1 MCKLKKVIL
10 FLIFILAI
18 TFNASAA
25 LHTINITL
33 VDLEEKPMTGVHFR
47 MFHYDGTIIENAS
60 GVTDENGSIINYG
73 VQMEKSG
80 ECFILDFYIPYKYI
94 NGKLIPERDL
104 QIIGD
109 QTRCIGQ
116 GSDYHFTVSE
126 INYKPAELVMYNMTN
141 ESLNLAKESKNMAD
155 KSYELSKIAFGVS
168 LISIFITLFLYFI
181 TKPKLNELIEDTE
194 NINQFNRKHLTI
206 YTFFSNVINM
216 FGLQMFDVN
225 DDELRE
231 RKLKFI
237 EILLIVGGIVGGIQ
251 LKSGNNQMN
260 VLFGLFLV
268 SSIFYYFLVSNKMI
282 SNKWPSQ
289 IAIKWSMAFI
299 SSCFSG
305 FIILQFI
312 LERISIFY
320 AIVMFLLFVV
330 LTVLVFLAL
339 YIGRMEEIE
348 EIEESKAQ

>member
-1 MCKLKKVIL
+1 MKKVIL

-25 LHTINITL
+25 LHNINITL
-33 VDLEEKPMTGVHFR
+33 VDLEEKPMAGVHFR
-47 MFHYDGTIIENAS
+47 MFHYDGTLIEGAS
-60 GVTDENGSIINYG
+60 GVTDKNGSIINYG
-73 VQMEKSG
+73 IQMEKSG
-80 ECFILDFYIPYKYI
+80 ECFILDFYMPYKYI

-155 KSYELSKIAFGVS
+155 KSHKWSIRALLVS
-168 LISIFITLFLYFI
+168 IISIIITLFLYFI
-181 TKPKLNELIEDTE
+181 KKPKLNVPIEDTE

-206 YTFFSNVINM
+206 YTFFNNVINM

-251 LKSGNNQMN
+251 LKNGNDQMN

-268 SSIFYYFLVSNKMI
+268 SSILYYFLVSHKMV
-282 SNKWPSQ
+282 SNKWHSQ
-289 IAIKWSMAFI
+289 IAIKCSMALI

-305 FIILQFI
+305 LAISPFI
-312 LERISIFY
+312 LESISIFY
-320 AIVMFLLFVV
+320 AIVIFLLFIV
-330 LTVLVFLAL
+330 LIVLVFLAL
-339 YIGRMEEIE
+339 YIGRKE
-348 EIEESKAQ
+348 

>member
-1 MCKLKKVIL
+1 MKKVIL

-18 TFNASAA
+18 TFNASAE
-25 LHTINITL
+25 LHNINITL
-33 VDLEEKPMTGVHFR
+33 VDLEEKPMVGVHFR
-47 MFHYDGTIIENAS
+47 MYHYDGTLIEGAS
-60 GVTDENGSIINYG
+60 GVTDKNGSIINYG

-80 ECFILDFYIPYKYI
+80 MCFILDFYMPPKSI
-94 NGKLIPERDL
+94 NGKLIHARDL

-109 QTRCIGQ
+109 QTRCIGE
-116 GSDYHFTVSE
+116 GLDYHFTVSE

-155 KSYELSKIAFGVS
+155 KAFWLSVFA
-168 LISIFITLFLYFI
+168 LLLSIVTILITLFLYFKK
-181 TKPKLNELIEDTE
+181 KPKLNVTIEDTE
-194 NINQFNRKHLTI
+194 NINQFNRKQLNI
-206 YTFFSNVINM
+206 DTFFSNVINM

-225 DDELRE
+225 DDEFRE

-251 LKSGNNQMN
+251 LKNGNDQMN

-268 SSIFYYFLVSNKMI
+268 SSILYYFLVSNKMV

-289 IAIKWSMAFI
+289 IAIYWSMAFI

-305 FIILQFI
+305 LAISPFI
-312 LERISIFY
+312 LEKISILY
-320 AIVMFLLFVV
+320 AIMIFFLFIALM
-330 LTVLVFLAL
+330 VLVFLAL
-339 YIGRMEEIE
+339 YIGKKE
-348 EIEESKAQ
+348 EIEESKA

>member
-1 MCKLKKVIL
+1 MKKVIL

-18 TFNASAA
+18 TFNASAE
-25 LHTINITL
+25 LHNINITL
-33 VDLEEKPMTGVHFR
+33 VDLEEKPMAGVHFR
-47 MFHYDGTIIENAS
+47 MYHYDGTLIEGAS
-60 GVTDENGSIINYG
+60 GVTDKNGSIINYG

-80 ECFILDFYIPYKYI
+80 MCFILDFYMPPKSI
-94 NGKLIPERDL
+94 NGKLIHARDL

-109 QTRCIGQ
+109 QTRCIGE
-116 GSDYHFTVSE
+116 GLDYHFTVSE

-141 ESLNLAKESKNMAD
+141 ESLNLANESKNMAD
-155 KSYELSKIAFGVS
+155 KAFWLSVFA
-168 LISIFITLFLYFI
+168 LLLSIVTIC
-181 TKPKLNELIEDTE
+181 
-194 NINQFNRKHLTI
+194 RKHLNI
-206 YTFFSNVINM
+206 HTFFSNVINM

-251 LKSGNNQMN
+251 LKNGNDLINF
-260 VLFGLFLV
+260 LFGLFLV
-268 SSIFYYFLVSNKMI
+268 SSILYYIIVSNKMD
-282 SNKWPSQ
+282 SNKWHFQ

-305 FIILQFI
+305 LAISPFI
-312 LERISIFY
+312 LESISIFY
-320 AIVMFLLFVV
+320 GIVIFLLFIV

-339 YIGRMEEIE
+339 YIGRKE